1 MWQSGIGT
9 LRGMHTF
16 VSIASAVFLES
27 MPFLV
32 LGALVSA
39 TIEVYVPSD
48 RLTRFVPRG
57 RLGGVGLGLAAGFV
71 IPTCECG
78 VVPVVRR
85 LILKGVP
92 GHVAITYLLAAPVLN
107 PVVLA
112 STAIA
117 FRGNLSMILGRM
129 VVVALVAGTMGL
141 LVARLRAPL
150 VRDAPSSGEDHD
162 HPPGAR
168 KGKPL
173 AVLSHAAAD
182 FLDMGKYL
190 ILGAL
195 AAAAIKVFLPQSV
208 FAYLSRSVVVSV
220 GGSMGLAVLLSVC
233 SEADAFV
240 AASFVGFPR
249 AAQLAFITIGPMLDL
264 KLIGMYAGA
273 FRRSLVLALLV
284 VPAVLVFLLAL
295 VFAGVVS

>member
-1 MWQSGIGT
+1 
-9 LRGMHTF
+9 MHTF
-16 VSIASAVFLES
+16 VSIASAIFLES

-48 RLTRFVPRG
+48 RLTRFIPRG
-57 RLGGVGLGLAAGFV
+57 RLGGVGLGLVAGFV

-85 LILKGVP
+85 LMRKGVP
-92 GHVAITYLLAAPVLN
+92 GHVAIPYLLAAPVLN

-117 FRGNLSMILGRM
+117 FRGNLSMILGRI
-129 VVVALVAGTMGL
+129 VVVALVAAAVGL
-141 LVARLRAPL
+141 LVARFREPL
-150 VRDAPSSGEDHD
+150 VRHARSPGVDPDHH
-162 HPPGAR
+162 HPPGAT
-168 KGKPL
+168 KGKPIE
-173 AVLSHAAAD
+173 VLSHAAAD

-195 AAAAIKVFLPQSV
+195 ASAAIKGFLPQSV
-208 FAYLSRSVVVSV
+208 FTYLSHNVVVSV

-264 KLIGMYAGA
+264 KLIGMYVGA
-273 FRRSLVLALLV
+273 FRRSLVFALLV
-284 VPAVLVFLLAL
+284 VPAVLVFLLTL
-295 VFAGVVS
+295 VFAVVVP